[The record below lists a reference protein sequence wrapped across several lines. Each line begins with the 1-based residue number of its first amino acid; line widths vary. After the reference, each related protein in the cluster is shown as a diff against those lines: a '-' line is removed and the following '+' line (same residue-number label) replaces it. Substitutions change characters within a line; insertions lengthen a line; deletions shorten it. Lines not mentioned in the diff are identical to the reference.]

1 MTLKKYQYRLK
12 TPFGEATYRNIED
25 VLQFVRLMI
34 RQLNEIT
41 IIREE
46 IK

>member
-1 MTLKKYQYRLK
+1 MK
-12 TPFGEATYRNIED
+12 TPFGEVAYRNIED

-46 IK
+46 KK